1 MMKPTL
7 IKLYSAN
14 DQFQLILA
22 LRDNRQKRQKQRT
35 FFVEGVRSIN
45 LALQHGWAI
54 HALLYAREQPLSN
67 WASEVL
73 RNSHAQLHYEL
84 SLPLL
89 QQLSNKEEA
98 SELLA
103 LVTMPADELARIPL
117 RPQPLIVVFDRP
129 ASPGNLGTTIRS
141 CDALQV
147 DGLIVTGHAADLY
160 DQETI
165 RATTGSF
172 FALPTVRLPSQQ
184 ELLPWLAGLR
194 QRYADLQVVGTS
206 AKAEVDVAQHDF
218 RRATVLLL
226 GNETSGLSH
235 AYKELCDALV
245 TIPIG
250 GAATS
255 LNVAC
260 AASILLYEANR
271 QRRAV
276 SGF

>member
-1 MMKPTL
+1 ML
-7 IKLYSAN
+7 
-14 DQFQLILA
+14 F
-22 LRDNRQKRQKQRT
+22 
-35 FFVEGVRSIN
+35 RS
-45 LALQHGWAI
+45 
-54 HALLYAREQPLSN
+54 
-67 WASEVL
+67 
-73 RNSHAQLHYEL
+73 
-84 SLPLL
+84 
-89 QQLSNKEEA
+89 
-98 SELLA
+98 
-103 LVTMPADELARIPL
+103 
-117 RPQPLIVVFDRP
+117 
-129 ASPGNLGTTIRS
+129 
-141 CDALQV
+141 
-147 DGLIVTGHAADLY
+147 LY
-160 DQETI
+160 DPETI